1 MSTGPGQT
9 VAPVLRQAQGGRVR
23 DLVVPAADLL
33 LGARCAGCGGLAL
46 SLCRGCGSAIRPK
59 PVVVEAA
66 AASGVAVP
74 AVGGGINAGI
84 LQRVLLAWK
93 EEGVTRLTGVLDH
106 HLATAV
112 LPHVRPGRPVVL
124 VPVPTSRRSRRA
136 RGCDLVDEV
145 SRSAG
150 RLLRRTGVEV
160 TVEQA
165 LTFARTT
172 QDQAGLGARARHSN
186 MDHALRVRRST
197 VTDDRDIVVV
207 DDIWTTGA
215 TASEAVRA
223 LWVAGRRPI
232 GVAVV
237 AITPRHS

>member
-1 MSTGPGQT
+1 M
-9 VAPVLRQAQGGRVR
+9 R

-46 SLCRGCGSAIRPK
+46 SLCRDCGTAIRPH
-59 PVVVEAA
+59 PVVAEPAA
-66 AASGVAVP
+66 GSSASVPVVAA
-74 AVGGGINAGI
+74 GINAGV

-106 HLATAV
+106 HLAAAV
-112 LPHVRPGRPVVL
+112 LPHVRPARPVVL
-124 VPVPTSRRSRRA
+124 VPVPTSRRSRRT
-136 RGCDLVDEV
+136 RGCDLVDEL
-145 SRSAG
+145 SRAAA

-160 TVEQA
+160 RIEQA
-165 LTFARTT
+165 LAYSRTT
-172 QDQAGLGARARHSN
+172 QDQAGLGARARRSN

-197 VTDDRDIVVV
+197 HLDDLDVVVV

-223 LWVAGRRPI
+223 LSAAGRRPV